1 MKNLILIIVLFLF
14 NLQSQEQNIF
24 YKDADVKVFAEDI
37 ALLVDKTIILDPR
50 VKGTISVYSEDNLD
64 TDSIWEVFISTM
76 EVQGYSVLKDGNIFR
91 VIPSQEGIKNFT
103 DSEGLKSSIQTEVIR
118 VRFSSAQSIVNSIK
132 PLVGVRSYIVA
143 LNNDLEILIAD
154 DAENI
159 IRIKDIVKNLDSN
172 FDTSISD
179 LRLNNLSSIEAL
191 RLINSLKSDSSTRFD
206 KLGIA
211 PFGGSNKL
219 IFSGPKEVVVKAKLL
234 INRLDQDNATNENIK
249 VIYLNYSQAEDIL
262 KILTDISGS
271 FNQEQNV
278 DYKTVIT
285 AHEETNSIILRSN
298 PQTLKSLASVVTQLD
313 IRRPQVYVEAIIVE
327 ISESTAKS
335 LGVDTVYAGSAD
347 DTKPIALTRFPSSSS
362 PDLLSIIGSQ
372 DDTSDLSVSAGAAS
386 SIINSRGFIAGAGN
400 FLSGEDNFA
409 VLLALLRED
418 QDSNILSTPSAVIL
432 DNEEAELLVGQEIPI
447 TTGESLGAN
456 NLTPFRTTAR
466 EEIGVKLEVKPQIN
480 ESDSVALFIRQEVSS
495 IAGSQLTN
503 TTDLITNKSIIET
516 TVLADDGQIM
526 VLGGLINEDVQ
537 ESVNKVPFLGDIP
550 ILGRLFR
557 STATS
562 IDKKNLMIFLRPTIL
577 RDALTTKDLSEEKF
591 NLIRA
596 KQILNEEFKNSQ
608 SE

>member
-1 MKNLILIIVLFLF
+1 M
-14 NLQSQEQNIF
+14 
-24 YKDADVKVFAEDI
+24 
-37 ALLVDKTIILDPR
+37 
-50 VKGTISVYSEDNLD
+50 
-64 TDSIWEVFISTM
+64 
-76 EVQGYSVLKDGNIFR
+76 
-91 VIPSQEGIKNFT
+91 
-103 DSEGLKSSIQTEVIR
+103 
-118 VRFSSAQSIVNSIK
+118 
-132 PLVGVRSYIVA
+132 
-143 LNNDLEILIAD
+143 
-154 DAENI
+154 
-159 IRIKDIVKNLDSN
+159 
-172 FDTSISD
+172 
-179 LRLNNLSSIEAL
+179 
-191 RLINSLKSDSSTRFD
+191 
-206 KLGIA
+206 
-211 PFGGSNKL
+211 
-219 IFSGPKEVVVKAKLL
+219 
-234 INRLDQDNATNENIK
+234 
-249 VIYLNYSQAEDIL
+249 
-262 KILTDISGS
+262 
-271 FNQEQNV
+271 
-278 DYKTVIT
+278 
-285 AHEETNSIILRSN
+285 
-298 PQTLKSLASVVTQLD
+298 
-313 IRRPQVYVEAIIVE
+313 
-327 ISESTAKS
+327 
-335 LGVDTVYAGSAD
+335 
-347 DTKPIALTRFPSSSS
+347 
-362 PDLLSIIGSQ
+362 
-372 DDTSDLSVSAGAAS
+372 
-386 SIINSRGFIAGAGN
+386 
-400 FLSGEDNFA
+400 
-409 VLLALLRED
+409 LALLRED

-562 IDKKNLMIFLRPTIL
+562 IDKKNLMIFLRPKIL